1 MCVTNV
7 VKLLVSLSETTPKV
21 VMIVNISIINS
32 RSSFPSKEFMKEFGG
47 YRCYGQIEG
56 CYCDSVWS
64 PASLKHHS
72 LLQGFWRL

>member
-32 RSSFPSKEFMKEFGG
+32 RSSFPSKEFM
-47 YRCYGQIEG
+47 IEAVMG
-56 CYCDSVWS
+56 
-64 PASLKHHS
+64 
-72 LLQGFWRL
+72 